1 MDGKEN
7 TQTLDHVLF
16 DEPFEGKDFLAL
28 DHVLFDEPFE
38 GCSPGSSRESANS
51 YSSCSS
57 PEVDVVAFTPR
68 PPENTSDDDQK
79 RYFCQRCLNHKQQ
92 HPRKGHKP
100 FCQYANCE
108 CTDCRMVEER
118 RRLNNMLS
126 RRRLDTDYGE
136 TKGVG
141 KKVRDP
147 KCALCSAH
155 GDKQPLRGH
164 KKAQCPFLKC
174 GCHLC
179 GLVENRRTL
188 MARQIKLRRDQ
199 QKQRKAQ
206 LLANAS
212 NTQTSSNT
220 PTSQT
225 HNTTKEGDF
234 IQSERKAITEPLRVP
249 PIMPVTMKLDCNT
262 PFAPLLL
269 QPSTILS
276 PSALLI
282 PSMEAFDVHVMQLAN
297 YHPIITPY
305 SFHFTP
311 IFPYTTSLPFLSTP

>member
-1 MDGKEN
+1 
-7 TQTLDHVLF
+7 
-16 DEPFEGKDFLAL
+16 
-28 DHVLFDEPFE
+28 
-38 GCSPGSSRESANS
+38 CSPGSSRESANS

-174 GCHLC
+174 GCHL
-179 GLVENRRTL
+179 V
-188 MARQIKLRRDQ
+188 K
-199 QKQRKAQ
+199 
-206 LLANAS
+206 
-212 NTQTSSNT
+212 
-220 PTSQT
+220 
-225 HNTTKEGDF
+225 GDF

-249 PIMPVTMKLDCNT
+249 PIMPVTMKPDCNT